1 MSKLLTGAGVFA
13 LWSDHP
19 PEPRFMDVLGAAFEQ
34 TRAEVVSFANPLTGG
49 RSRSTVYLARAQAS
63 TADSSEPTRPGKSVS
78 RRRTAA
84 PR

>member
-19 PEPRFMDVLGAAFEQ
+19 PEPRFMDVLGAVFEQ

-49 RSRSTVYLARAQAS
+49 RSRSTVYLARGS
-63 TADSSEPTRPGKSVS
+63 GVHR
-78 RRRTAA
+78 
-84 PR
+84 